1 MKSLLEKHW
10 IYTVEL
16 CVFAFLMFMCN
27 FKSINPT
34 VFKKKTT
41 KVLHLLLPFNFDRN
55 SMQQIVK

>member
-16 CVFAFLMFMCN
+16 CVFAFLTFMCN

-34 VFKKKTT
+34 VFKKKQLKYYTYYF
-41 KVLHLLLPFNFDRN
+41 HLTLIGTVCN
-55 SMQQIVK
+55 K